1 MLENK
6 NTMKR
11 LLDHTYLEVIPTSSI
26 LDRLACLPPN
36 VYLSITCSPKHGL
49 EPTLRLMEQLQSLP
63 QDRQLRPVPHVAAR
77 LVRDRSHL
85 KEVLARLQ
93 DAQVKC
99 IFVPAGDSSAPAGVY
114 DDSLTMLRDMA
125 EIGHKIEDIG
135 IAAHPEGHPF
145 VSDQDLLWFLK
156 EKQRFA
162 TYMVTQMCFDPN
174 AIIGWLRDIRN
185 AGVTL
190 PTWIGLP
197 GVADVTRLI
206 SVSLR
211 IGVGQSVRF
220 LKKQTGLLRKLIG
233 AKSYQPDSLLG
244 EIAPY
249 IDDPA
254 LNISGFHLFSFNDV
268 ERTEKWRVEA
278 CNNLRR

>member
-1 MLENK
+1 MLVDRG
-6 NTMKR
+6 TLKR
-11 LLDHTYLEVIPTSSI
+11 LLDHTYLEVIPAPSI
-26 LDRLACLPPN
+26 LERLACLPRN
-36 VYLSITCSPKHGL
+36 AYLSITCSPRHGL
-49 EPTLRLMEQLQSLP
+49 EPTLKLVEQIQSLP
-63 QDRQLRPVPHVAAR
+63 QDRLIRPVPHIAAR
-77 LVRDRSHL
+77 LVRDRGHL
-85 KEVLARLQ
+85 EEVLARLRE
-93 DAQVKC
+93 AQVKC
-99 IFVPAGDSSAPAGVY
+99 IFVPAGDPSTPVGIY
-114 DDSLTMLRDMA
+114 DDSLMMLRDMA
-125 EIGHKIEDIG
+125 EIGHSMEDVG
-135 IAAHPEGHPF
+135 VAAHPEGHPF
-145 VSDQDLLWFLK
+145 LSDQELLRFLK